1 MAHGTHDFE
10 DDPRNERLLVWVN
23 GELLPRERAVVSVFD
38 SGFVLGDGVWE
49 GLRVSRGHP
58 AFLERHLDRLYEGAQ
73 AIMMDVGLSRDA
85 LTAAIYETLRAND
98 MSDGVHV
105 RLMVTRGLKRTPYQ
119 DPRLTVGPA
128 TVVII
133 AEHKEALP
141 ATVTEGITL
150 FTTHVRR
157 ATPDTLDPK
166 LNAHSKLNDV
176 TACIQAYT
184 AGADEALMLDPH
196 GFVATCNSTHFFVVK
211 GTSDDPEVWTSD
223 GRFCLGGITRGNVL
237 RMCRDAGIAARE
249 TTFSLTDVYGAQ
261 EAFVTGTFAGVVPV
275 RTVDGRTIGAGVRG
289 PVVERLQEM
298 YVDLVAADVA
308 GRTAP

>member
-73 AIMMDVGLSRDA
+73 AIMMDIGLTHEE
-85 LTAAIYETLRAND
+85 LTAAIYATLQAND

-105 RLMVTRGLKRTPYQ
+105 RLMVTRGVKRTPYQ